1 MKFRAVLAFAAAA
14 MLAGCGLNSVPTAE
28 ENAKAKF
35 ATYQQALQR
44 RADLLPNLAATVKGS
59 AEFEKSTQVGVA
71 EARAKTGS
79 VQLTANDLTDPA
91 KVQAYGAAQAAASA
105 ALTRIITEAPPQ
117 VRSTENFGKLQ
128 DQIEGAENRIWV
140 AVNDYNKSVQ
150 EYNTRIRTFP
160 DAIGAKIF
168 YGAKPM
174 TQLQA
179 RAGVETPPKIDF
191 SGNSN

>member
-1 MKFRAVLAFAAAA
+1 MNKFRAALA
-14 MLAGCGLNSVPTAE
+14 LAGAVLLSACGINSVPTAE

-59 AEFEKSTQVGVA
+59 AEFEKSTQVAVA

-79 VQLTANDLTDPA
+79 VQLSADQLTDPQ
-91 KVQAYGAAQAAASA
+91 KVAAFSAAQAAASA
-105 ALTRIITEAPPQ
+105 SLVRVITEAPPE
-117 VRSTENFGKLQ
+117 VRSTANFGKLQ

-150 EYNTRIRTFP
+150 DYNTRIRTFP
-160 DAIGAKIF
+160 DAVGAKIF

-174 TQLQA
+174 VQLQA
-179 RAGVETPPKIDF
+179 RPGAENAPKIDF
-191 SGNSN
+191 GNSN